1 MSPRD
6 ALLATLLMVAA
17 VGPASAAPGDA
28 PSTTSSRSAPV
39 DPALEARARAIEIQL
54 IAPCCKNQT
63 LDVHD
68 SPVTQSMKREI
79 RERLAAGDSAEV
91 ILASFEERYG
101 AEVRAI
107 SSPGSVN
114 ALGVGLAVLGGL
126 GAVGAAAMLLR
137 WRRRSA
143 TAERLQVPQGSTPP
157 QPAERTVWDERLDR
171 ELEALDR

>member
-1 MSPRD
+1 MVV
-6 ALLATLLMVAA
+6 ALATVPATAA
-17 VGPASAAPGDA
+17 AEPTPASA
-28 PSTTSSRSAPV
+28 PSAHV
-39 DPALEARARAIEIQL
+39 DPAIEARAKAIEIQL

-79 RERLAAGDSAEV
+79 RERLAAGDSPEV

-107 SSPGSVN
+107 SSPRSVN

-126 GAVGAAAMLLR
+126 GAVGAGAMLLR
-137 WRRRSA
+137 WRRRA
-143 TAERLQVPQGSTPP
+143 VAAERPRAPAGSTAAE
-157 QPAERTVWDERLDR
+157 PAEPNVWDERLDR

>member
-1 MSPRD
+1 MVV
-6 ALLATLLMVAA
+6 ALATAPATAA
-17 VGPASAAPGDA
+17 AEPTPASA
-28 PSTTSSRSAPV
+28 PSADV
-39 DPALEARARAIEIQL
+39 DPAIEARAKAIEIQL

-79 RERLAAGDSAEV
+79 RERLAAGDSPEV

-107 SSPGSVN
+107 SSPRSVN

-126 GAVGAAAMLLR
+126 GALGAGAMLLR
-137 WRRRSA
+137 WRRRAVAAEPRRAPTGSA
-143 TAERLQVPQGSTPP
+143 PAE
-157 QPAERTVWDERLDR
+157 PAERNVWDERLDR